1 MTTPPP
7 NPALGFPRRV
17 IVGLPATSAPVATPE
32 APFRSVNDSDGY
44 QCAYLI
50 DLAHL
55 PEVRA
60 EEGTGAGQLTFRTPN
75 GALAATGIST
85 SQRLFAAAAESL
97 ALAHAVA
104 AHEDAQ
110 RDSERQAALTAEE
123 VQA

>member
-7 NPALGFPRRV
+7 DP
-17 IVGLPATSAPVATPE
+17 TPTTR
-32 APFRSVNDSDGY
+32 PFTYVDDGMGDVDL
-44 QCAYLI
+44 YLI
-50 DLAHL
+50 PAASL

-60 EEGTGAGQLTFRTPN
+60 EEGTGAGHLTFRTPN

-85 SQRLFAAAAESL
+85 SARLFAVAADAL

-110 RDSERQAALTAEE
+110 RDGERQPALPAGE

>member
-1 MTTPPP
+1 MTTT
-7 NPALGFPRRV
+7 PAD
-17 IVGLPATSAPVATPE
+17 PAPTSG
-32 APFRSVNDSDGY
+32 PFRYVDDSDGEPGV
-44 QCAYLI
+44 YLAFA
-50 DLAHL
+50 DSL
-55 PEVRA
+55 PEVLV

-85 SQRLFAAAAESL
+85 PERLFAAAADSL

-110 RDSERQAALTAEE
+110 RDSARQAALAAAE